1 MSARTAIKAL
11 GRRVSD
17 VRYVGRLAR
26 ISAAVWRT
34 PYTAAT
40 LQELKASVSQLTA
53 SQQEIAARQPAT
65 PDAVLGVKLDAIA
78 DGYGSALTGLE
89 SALRHQEQQTAGV
102 RKEID
107 AKIGDAQQDVQ
118 RRFLAL
124 EAEMAALQANVAQL
138 QEEKVRNEP
147 TTTLLLAELAF
158 LKEQNAVLHGAVAA
172 ITDKA
177 SHIDSSHDNLRAR
190 LDHVHSE
197 VLADVAS
204 LRSEV
209 EQGATAAKAAADA
222 AAKAAADAATAQ
234 AVAAAAPQAE
244 LMSLKEQATALNNT
258 VSSIAE
264 KLGWVSVD
272 NDNIRARLEFIRT
285 EVMFEL
291 RKQMRLTNASAQSA
305 SDPDTA
311 PRIINADKVGA
322 AGPKRL
328 NLGSGHIPK
337 DGYINVDFRG
347 LPGVDVVGDVTAL
360 DFQPGSIDTIFASHL
375 IEHFPVKA
383 LHDVVL
389 PHWRDLLRPG
399 GEIVLI
405 APDGAAMLDAY
416 KDGVFNFDEL
426 REVLY
431 GGQEYEGDFHFNM
444 LSPSSAEALL
454 AELGFTSIR
463 VDAAG
468 RRNGN
473 CLEFQIYAQKPLS

>member
-89 SALRHQEQQTAGV
+89 SALRQQEQQTAGV

-107 AKIGDAQQDVQ
+107 AKISDAQQDVH

-147 TTTLLLAELAF
+147 TTALLLAELAF

-190 LDHVHSE
+190 LDHVHAE
-197 VLADVAS
+197 VLADVAG

-209 EQGATAAKAAADA
+209 EQGSATAKAAAEA
-222 AAKAAADAATAQ
+222 VTAQ
-234 AVAAAAPQAE
+234 AAAAAPQAE